1 MLKKLSLFLGFTI
14 LSLSVLAQTEGN
26 TEKTSKRGR
35 PDIPGTF
42 TVEFGFNQ
50 GINKPDTLFEA
61 SFWGSRTVNIYYQGD
76 FRIGKSKFSFHPGI
90 GLGLERY
97 KFKNN
102 HNLAYITDSEEVEFV
117 PSPFS
122 NTKKSMLVMN
132 YFDIPMD
139 FRFTLNPDDPNRSF
153 KVTIG
158 GRFGVLYDSFRKF
171 KYREDGETKKLK
183 DKQDYNLNPIRY
195 GVSLKVGMGNFH
207 LFSYYDFSPKF
218 ETDLGPSKT
227 DMTNLVF
234 GISISAF

>member
-1 MLKKLSLFLGFTI
+1 
-14 LSLSVLAQTEGN
+14 
-26 TEKTSKRGR
+26 
-35 PDIPGTF
+35 
-42 TVEFGFNQ
+42 
-50 GINKPDTLFEA
+50 
-61 SFWGSRTVNIYYQGD
+61 
-76 FRIGKSKFSFHPGI
+76 
-90 GLGLERY
+90 
-97 KFKNN
+97 
-102 HNLAYITDSEEVEFV
+102 
-117 PSPFS
+117 
-122 NTKKSMLVMN
+122 MN